1 MYYVDLI
8 YNLLCRYYEKLHY
21 VDLIYNLLCRY
32 HKKFHYVDLIYNL
45 LCRYHEKLHYV
56 DLKYNLLCRYHEKL
70 HYVDLK
76 FYNLLC
82 RYHEKLHYVDLIYN
96 LLCRYHEKLHYV
108 DLKFYNLLCRYHEKL
123 HYVDLTFQ
131 TDPDATK
138 PLTRENLDIHT
149 TNEYN
154 GNGIWSSP
162 HDKDS
167 SEMSSLLHNRLSVK
181 DSVESDFPDA
191 VTDSTYIHAKDIEY
205 CELFP
210 TSSKSGCKNGGED
223 SSAQFGTVTTRHLL
237 SWSFQI
243 AKGMEYL
250 ASKRVSLCVYSL
262 SISFYIF
269 CCSFVSLSK

>member
-1 MYYVDLI
+1 MEQNGLG
-8 YNLLCRYYEKLHY
+8 
-21 VDLIYNLLCRY
+21 
-32 HKKFHYVDLIYNL
+32 
-45 LCRYHEKLHYV
+45 
-56 DLKYNLLCRYHEKL
+56 
-70 HYVDLK
+70 
-76 FYNLLC
+76 
-82 RYHEKLHYVDLIYN
+82 
-96 LLCRYHEKLHYV
+96 
-108 DLKFYNLLCRYHEKL
+108 YHEKL

-154 GNGIWSSP
+154 GNGIWSF
-162 HDKDS
+162 HDKD

-250 ASKRVSLCVYSL
+250 ASKRIVHGDLAARNILLDAKGIVK
-262 SISFYIF
+262 ISDFG
-269 CCSFVSLSK
+269 LSKVI

>member
-1 MYYVDLI
+1 MEQNGLG
-8 YNLLCRYYEKLHY
+8 
-21 VDLIYNLLCRY
+21 
-32 HKKFHYVDLIYNL
+32 
-45 LCRYHEKLHYV
+45 YHEKLHYA
-56 DLKYNLLCRYHEKL
+56 
-70 HYVDLK
+70 
-76 FYNLLC
+76 
-82 RYHEKLHYVDLIYN
+82 
-96 LLCRYHEKLHYV
+96 
-108 DLKFYNLLCRYHEKL
+108 
-123 HYVDLTFQ
+123 DLTFQ

-162 HDKDS
+162 HDKD

-250 ASKRVSLCVYSL
+250 ASKRIVHGDLAARNILLDAKGIVK
-262 SISFYIF
+262 ISDFG
-269 CCSFVSLSK
+269 LSKVIFIKLFNISLTQSFTNLCMIKCFKNHY